1 MKTTNIPLLADSET
15 KPTLPLRDAIWH
27 MIQCAEGVDC
37 TLLNMEDD
45 REAVIA
51 VLLSAG
57 EIDQFDL
64 ARGGQVLFDEY
75 FGLSIT
81 PREVVHFVQTG
92 VTRAID
98 MWENQD

>member
-1 MKTTNIPLLADSET
+1 MKTKNIPLLADAET

-27 MIQCAEGVDC
+27 MIECAEGVNC

-45 REAVIA
+45 REAVIG

-64 ARGGQVLFDEY
+64 ARGGQVLFDEH
-75 FGLSIT
+75 FGLSTT
-81 PREVVHFVQTG
+81 PREVIEFVQSG
-92 VTRAID
+92 VTRSID
-98 MWENQD
+98 MWQNQD

>member
-1 MKTTNIPLLADSET
+1 
-15 KPTLPLRDAIWH
+15 

-64 ARGGQVLFDEY
+64 ARGGQVLFNEY
-75 FGLSIT
+75 FGLSTT
-81 PREVVHFVQTG
+81 PREVVRFVQTG
-92 VTRAID
+92 VIRAID

>member
-15 KPTLPLRDAIWH
+15 KTTLPLRDAIWR
-27 MIQCAEGVDC
+27 MIECAEGVDC
-37 TLLNMEDD
+37 TLLNMEDS

-64 ARGGQVLFDEY
+64 ARGEQVLFDEY
-75 FGLSIT
+75 FGLSTT
-81 PREVVHFVQTG
+81 PREVVRFVQTG

-98 MWENQD
+98 MWEDAE